1 MSQVQ
6 NEAVE
11 TTAVEERTEATL
23 VTGKVKWFDNRKG
36 FGYITGNDGTDY
48 FVHRSDIET
57 GRTYTG
63 FNNNDEVTFTVEEG
77 KKGLQ
82 AKAVNMTK

>member
-6 NEAVE
+6 NETAATA
-11 TTAVEERTEATL
+11 TT

-36 FGYITGNDGTDY
+36 FGYITGEDGTDY
-48 FVHRSDIET
+48 FVHRNDIET

-63 FNNNDEVTFTVEEG
+63 FNNNDQVTFTVEEG

-82 AKAVNMTK
+82 AKTVNMTK